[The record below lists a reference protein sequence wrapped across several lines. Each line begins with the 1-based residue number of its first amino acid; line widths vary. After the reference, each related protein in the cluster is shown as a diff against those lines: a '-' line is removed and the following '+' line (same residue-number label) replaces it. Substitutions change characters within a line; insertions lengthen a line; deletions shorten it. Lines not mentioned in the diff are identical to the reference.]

1 MRKRIAGKRLSR
13 PSDTRRALLRSLLE
27 ALFTH
32 DSIRTTLAKA
42 KAVKPLVEKLIT
54 KAIKKDNASYARVQS
69 YLFKKETSIRLI
81 NEIAP
86 RFTTRPGG
94 YTRIIKLGPRRSDFA
109 EMAILE
115 LVEKGKINPSV
126 TLKASTPRS
135 LRLKEVDGEQNRTIK
150 DQKAASQDSLRNAKI
165 KNEKEAEK
173 EKKGQTQEISKE
185 NEVSDKDNAK
195 NIDKT

>member
-54 KAIKKDNASYARVQS
+54 KAKNKDNASYARVQS
-69 YLFKKETSIRLI
+69 YLFKKETIQRLI

-86 RFTTRPGG
+86 RFATRPGG
-94 YTRIIKLGPRRSDFA
+94 YTRIVKLGPRRSDFS

-115 LVEKGKINPSV
+115 LVEKPKI
-126 TLKASTPRS
+126 
-135 LRLKEVDGEQNRTIK
+135 KEKIK
-150 DQKAASQDSLRNAKI
+150 DE
-165 KNEKEAEK
+165 EKSKK
-173 EKKGQTQEISKE
+173 EKTPEILKQP
-185 NEVSDKDNAK
+185 EVSDIPA
-195 NIDKT
+195 

>member
-42 KAVKPLVEKLIT
+42 KAVKPLAEKLIT

-69 YLFKKETSIRLI
+69 YLFKKETIQRLI

-86 RFTTRPGG
+86 CFTTRPGG
-94 YTRIIKLGPRRSDFA
+94 YTRIIKLGPRRSDFS
-109 EMAILE
+109 EMAVLE
-115 LVEKGKINPSV
+115 LVEKGKINPS
-126 TLKASTPRS
+126 A
-135 LRLKEVDGEQNRTIK
+135 DG
-150 DQKAASQDSLRNAKI
+150 QKIASQDSLQKAKINPSTTLRVDGERSRTIKNKEEI
-165 KNEKEAEK
+165 KNEKAQEVSK
-173 EKKGQTQEISKE
+173 ESEISE
-185 NEVSDKDNAK
+185 KDNAK
-195 NIDKT
+195 NTDQT